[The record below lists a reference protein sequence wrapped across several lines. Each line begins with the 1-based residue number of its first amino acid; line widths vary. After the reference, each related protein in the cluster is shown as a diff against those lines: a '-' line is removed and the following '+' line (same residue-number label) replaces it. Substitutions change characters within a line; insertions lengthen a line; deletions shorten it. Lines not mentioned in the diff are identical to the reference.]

1 MEAQAVVFT
10 VFFSALGTPLLVLV
24 LARIFKFGSNPAGRT
39 DEEIITRN
47 RVAYKI
53 AGALFLIGLLVPNAF
68 YALIDVDENAAW
80 PVALGFSFSVV
91 MPVIFLKVREIRS
104 GIKFEEIVRCGEI
117 TDGVPRKGQL
127 IVFTFWVL
135 AALAAVGVAI
145 YQSVA

>member
-1 MEAQAVVFT
+1 MEAQAVIFT
-10 VFFSALGTPLLVLV
+10 VLFSALGTPLLVFV
-24 LARIFKFGSNPAGRT
+24 FARIFKFGSNPAGRT

-53 AGALFLIGLLVPNAF
+53 VGALFLTGLLVPNTF

-80 PVALGFSFSVV
+80 PVALAFSFSVA

-104 GIKFEEIVRCGEI
+104 GVKFEEIVRYGEI

-127 IVFTFWVL
+127 IVFIFWIL
-135 AALAAVGVAI
+135 AAVVAVGVAVS
-145 YQSVA
+145 QSVA